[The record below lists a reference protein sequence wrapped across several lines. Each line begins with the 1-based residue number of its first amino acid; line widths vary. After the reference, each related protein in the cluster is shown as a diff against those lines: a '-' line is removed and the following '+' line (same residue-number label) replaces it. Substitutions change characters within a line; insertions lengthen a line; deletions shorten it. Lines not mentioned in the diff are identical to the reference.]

1 MLTEHATV
9 TAPSHAPSPSSVH
22 APISPSFNGQRLTAP
37 AAPARWRRWLMPT
50 VYVIFF
56 GTLAVLTF
64 LYRHELSELFEA
76 PPPKVGPPR
85 VEPVSVLGPGLVAV
99 ASGTPLEQR
108 LRVAAATYENI
119 EYPLLNVT
127 GYVIA
132 RLGAGAD
139 HAESRWDFAAAEIA
153 TTYGDWIN
161 AKAAVVYAEQQ
172 AVNVKNLADANVKF
186 KDAVY
191 ERKKGLENI
200 GADTK
205 ETVASAKYDLE
216 QAKLQRDKDIHDAEK
231 VVKDAVRNRG
241 LLERRLL
248 EAGIDPDVVVQ
259 GKDGLVLVVA
269 DVPEAKVAQV
279 RPGQAC
285 EAQFFSYQ
293 DATYKGRV
301 GRLGPSVSKEKRT
314 LRVTFELRDAASKLL
329 PGMFA
334 DIGLGTETRKVLSVP
349 TEAVLHAGKSDYV
362 LKEESPGAFRVVEV
376 KVDEPRLAPAAGQ
389 DGFAAECRSRIP
401 VLEGLREGDRV
412 VSTGSIL
419 LKPVMVKALTNGH
432 NNGTTH

>member
-1 MLTEHATV
+1 MPAVYAT
-9 TAPSHAPSPSSVH
+9 
-22 APISPSFNGQRLTAP
+22 
-37 AAPARWRRWLMPT
+37 
-50 VYVIFF
+50 FF
-56 GTLAVLTF
+56 GTLAILSF
-64 LYRHELSELFEA
+64 CYRHELGELFQA

-85 VEPVSVLGPGLVAV
+85 TEPVSVMGPGLVAV

-108 LRVAAATYENI
+108 LRVVPATYEKI

-139 HAESRWDFAAAEIA
+139 HAESRWDFATQEIA
-153 TTYGDWIN
+153 AAYGDWVR
-161 AKAAVVYAEQQ
+161 AKADVAFAQRQ
-172 AVNVKNLADANVKF
+172 LDKVKRLVAANVKYRNEVVQRF
-186 KDAVY
+186 TKLVEGGSEAKKDLAAAEY
-191 ERKKGLENI
+191 ER
-200 GADTK
+200 
-205 ETVASAKYDLE
+205 E
-216 QAKLQRDKDIHDAEK
+216 QADRQGDKDIHEAEK
-231 VVKDAVRNRG
+231 ALDDAVRNRG

-248 EAGIDPDVVVQ
+248 ESGIDPDVVVQ

-279 RPGQAC
+279 RPGQEC

-293 DATYKGRV
+293 DITYKGRV

-314 LRVTFELRDAASKLL
+314 LRVTFELRDAAAKLL

-334 DIGLGTETRKVLSVP
+334 DVGLGTETRKVLTVP

-362 LKEESPGAFRVVEV
+362 LKEESPGAYRAVEV
-376 KVDEPRLAPAAGQ
+376 KVDEPRVAPASGQ
-389 DGFAAECRSRIP
+389 DVLNSDCRSRIP
-401 VLEGLREGDRV
+401 VLEGLREGERV

-432 NNGTTH
+432 NNGATH